1 MQLRDVPVGDVMVT
15 DVLTFSPDD
24 DVLDAMRALVTR
36 DVDGAP
42 VVDAD
47 QRVVGML
54 STADLIVEE
63 ARIPLPAVISLLG
76 AVIELPTSKR
86 RFEEDLEKALG
97 SSVGEVMADRH
108 IVTIAPDDTVE
119 TAATLMHDHDLNRLP
134 VVDADG
140 RLAGLIARGDIIRAI
155 LRDLD
160 GPGPDPVGE

>member
-15 DVLTFSPDD
+15 DVLTFRPDD
-24 DVLDAMRALVTR
+24 DVLAAMRALVTR

-47 QRVVGML
+47 RRVVGML

-63 ARIPLPAVISLLG
+63 ARLPLPAVISLLG
-76 AVIELPTSKR
+76 AVIELPASKR
-86 RFEEDLEKALG
+86 RFEKDLEKALG

-134 VVDADG
+134 VVGADG
-140 RLAGLIARGDIIRAI
+140 RLAGLVARGDIIRAI

-160 GPGPDPVGE
+160 GPGADPAGE